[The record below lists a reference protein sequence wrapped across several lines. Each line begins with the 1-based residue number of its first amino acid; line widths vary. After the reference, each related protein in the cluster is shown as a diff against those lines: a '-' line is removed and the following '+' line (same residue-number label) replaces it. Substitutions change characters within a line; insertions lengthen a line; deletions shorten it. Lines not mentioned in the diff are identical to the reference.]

1 MTVMNAIDIHSH
13 IVPEKFPA
21 YTGVGRN
28 VPWPSMAPAHACH
41 AHVMIEG
48 KVYRTVHR
56 SCWLSEER
64 ISDMDKGAIGV
75 QCLSPM
81 PELLSYWL
89 PYADAQVLIRYL
101 NDQIAEMV
109 TRRPARFMGLGAVP
123 LQDMDLALRELDYVV
138 NELKF
143 PGVEIASHVNGVSIG
158 DARFEPF
165 FAAVEKM
172 GAAIFVHPLR
182 PAGQDRVVGGVAE
195 QVICFPGDIGLA
207 AASMITGG
215 IAERH
220 PDLRIAFSH
229 GGGVFSF
236 LVPRMTRAWEV
247 TPKMKEAI
255 PRSPGVYAKRFY
267 YDTIVFDPAALAHII
282 HCFGASQIV
291 VGSDYPFNLG
301 DPDPVGT
308 IGRAGLDA
316 ATQRAIVAENAERFL
331 GRKRDGKTS
340 QGLAL
345 G

>member
-1 MTVMNAIDIHSH
+1 MTAARAIDIHSH

-21 YTGVGRN
+21 YTGVGRSI
-28 VPWPSMAPAHACH
+28 PWPSMALAHACH

-48 KVYRTVHR
+48 KVYRTVHQ

-64 ISDMDKGAIGV
+64 IRDMDKGAIGV

-89 PYADAQVLIRYL
+89 PAADAQLLIRYL
-101 NDQIAEMV
+101 NDEIAEMV
-109 TRRPARFMGLGAVP
+109 SRHPTRFIGLGAVP
-123 LQDMDLALRELDYVV
+123 LQDIDFALRELEYLVE
-138 NELKF
+138 ELKF

-165 FAAVEKM
+165 FAATEKM
-172 GAAIFVHPLR
+172 GAAVFVHALR
-182 PAGQDRVVGGVAE
+182 PAGQDRIVGGIAE

-220 PDLRIAFSH
+220 PNLRIAFSH

-247 TPKMKEAI
+247 TPKLRESIAQA
-255 PRSPGVYAKRFY
+255 PGVYAKRFY
-267 YDTIVFDPAALAHII
+267 YDTIVFDPAALRHII
-282 HCFGASQIV
+282 ASFGASQIV

-301 DPDPVGT
+301 DPDPMGT
-308 IGRAGLDA
+308 ISRAGIDA
-316 ATQRAIVAENAERFL
+316 GTVRAIVCENAARFL
-331 GRKRDGKTS
+331 GRMQES
-340 QGLAL
+340 
-345 G
+345 

>member
-1 MTVMNAIDIHSH
+1 MTAMYAIDIHSH
-13 IVPEKFPA
+13 IVPEQFPA
-21 YTGVGRN
+21 YTGVSRN
-28 VPWPSMAPAHACH
+28 IPWPSMAAAHACH

-48 KVYRTVHR
+48 KVYRTVHQ
-56 SCWLSEER
+56 SCWLSEDR
-64 ISDMDKGAIGV
+64 IRDMDRGSIGV

-89 PYADAQVLIRYL
+89 PATDAQRLIRFL
-101 NDQIAEMV
+101 NDEIANAV
-109 TRRPARFMGLGAVP
+109 TRFPTRFIGLGAVP
-123 LQDMDLALRELDYVV
+123 LQDMDLALRELEYVV

-143 PGVEIASHVNGVSIG
+143 PGVEIASHVDGVSIG
-158 DARFEPF
+158 DPRFEPF

-172 GAAIFVHPLR
+172 GAAIFVHALR

-220 PDLRIAFSH
+220 PKLRIAFSH

-247 TPKMKEAI
+247 TPKLKQAL
-255 PRSPGVYAKRFY
+255 PQAPGVYARRFY
-267 YDTIVFDPAALAHII
+267 YDTIVFDPAALRHII
-282 HCFGASQIV
+282 HSFGASQIV

-301 DPDPVGT
+301 DPDPMGT
-308 IGRAGLDA
+308 ISRAGLDA
-316 ATQRAIVAENAERFL
+316 ATVRAIVVENAERFL
-331 GRKRDGKTS
+331 GRKLD
-340 QGLAL
+340 A
-345 G
+345 

>member
-1 MTVMNAIDIHSH
+1 MTALRALDIHAH

-48 KVYRTVHR
+48 KVYRTVHQ

-64 ISDMDKGAIGV
+64 IRDMDQGAIGV

-89 PYADAQVLIRYL
+89 PAADAQALIRYL

-109 TRRPARFMGLGAVP
+109 TRHPRRFMGLGAVP

-158 DARFEPF
+158 DGRFEPF
-165 FAAVEKM
+165 FAAVANM
-172 GAAIFVHPLR
+172 GAAVFVHALR
-182 PAGQDRVVGGVAE
+182 PAGQDRIVGGAAE

-220 PDLRIAFSH
+220 PKLRIAFSH

-236 LVPRMTRAWEV
+236 LVPRMTHAWEV
-247 TPKMKEAI
+247 TPKMKESIAQ
-255 PRSPGVYAKRFY
+255 SPGVYAKRFY

-282 HCFGASQIV
+282 RSFGASQIV
-291 VGSDYPFNLG
+291 VGSDYPFTLG
-301 DPDPVGT
+301 DSDPMGT

-316 ATQRAIVAENAERFL
+316 GTTRAIVQDNAERFL
-331 GRKRDGKTS
+331 DRR
-340 QGLAL
+340 LE
-345 G
+345 

>member
-1 MTVMNAIDIHSH
+1 MRAIDIHTH

-48 KVYRTVHR
+48 KVYRTVHQ
-56 SCWLSEER
+56 SCWLSEDR
-64 ISDMDKGAIGV
+64 IRNMDKGEIGV

-89 PYADAQVLIRYL
+89 PSADAQLLIRYL
-101 NDQIAEMV
+101 NDEIAKMV
-109 TRRPARFMGLGAVP
+109 SRHPARFIGLGAVP
-123 LQDMDLALRELDYVV
+123 LQDIDLALRELEYVV
-138 NELKF
+138 RELKF
-143 PGVEIASHVNGVSIG
+143 PGVEVASHVNGVSIG

-172 GAAIFVHPLR
+172 GVAVFVHALR
-182 PAGQDRVVGGVAE
+182 PAGQDRIVGGIAE

-236 LVPRMTRAWEV
+236 LVPRMNRAWEV
-247 TPKMKEAI
+247 TPKFREAV
-255 PRSPGVYAKRFY
+255 PQSPGVYARRFY
-267 YDTIVFDPAALAHII
+267 YDSIVFDPAALRHII
-282 HCFGASQIV
+282 ASFGASQVV
-291 VGSDYPFNLG
+291 VGSDYPFALG
-301 DPDPVGT
+301 DPDPMGT
-308 IGRAGLDA
+308 IGRAGIDA
-316 ATQRAIVAENAERFL
+316 ATVRAIAHENAGRFL
-331 GRKRDGKTS
+331 GCVPGS
-340 QGLAL
+340 
-345 G
+345 

>member
-1 MTVMNAIDIHSH
+1 MLGMDHAMTTMRALDIHSH
-13 IVPEKFPA
+13 IVPEQFPA

-28 VPWPSMAPAHACH
+28 IPWPSMAPAHACH
-41 AHVMIEG
+41 AHVMIQG
-48 KVYRTVHR
+48 KAYRTVHQ
-56 SCWLSEER
+56 SCWLSEDR
-64 ISDMDKGAIGV
+64 IRDMDQGAIGV

-89 PYADAQVLIRYL
+89 PAADAQVLIRFL
-101 NDQIAEMV
+101 NDQIANMV
-109 TRRPARFMGLGAVP
+109 DRHPKRFMGLGAVA
-123 LQDMDLALRELDYVV
+123 LQDVDLALRELEYVV

-158 DARFEPF
+158 DLRFEPF

-172 GAAIFVHPLR
+172 GAAVFVHALR

-220 PDLRIAFSH
+220 PKLRIAFSH

-247 TPKMKEAI
+247 TPKMKESI
-255 PRSPGVYAKRFY
+255 LQSPGVYAKRFY
-267 YDTIVFDPAALAHII
+267 YDTIVFDPAALRHII
-282 HCFGASQIV
+282 HSFGASQIV

-301 DPDPVGT
+301 DPDPMGT
-308 IGRAGLDA
+308 IGRAGLDEG
-316 ATQRAIVAENAERFL
+316 TTRAIVVENAERFL
-331 GRKRDGKTS
+331 DRKLDR
-340 QGLAL
+340 
-345 G
+345 

>member
-1 MTVMNAIDIHSH
+1 MTELRAIDIHSH

-48 KVYRTVHR
+48 KVYRTVHQ
-56 SCWLSEER
+56 SCWRSEDR
-64 ISDMDKGAIGV
+64 IKDMDQGSIGM

-89 PYADAQVLIRYL
+89 PSADAQVLVRYL

-109 TRRPARFMGLGAVP
+109 TGHPARFMGLGAVP
-123 LQDMDLALRELDYVV
+123 LQDLDLALAELDYVV
-138 NELKF
+138 NVLKF
-143 PGVEIASHVNGVSIG
+143 PGVEIASHVNGDSIG

-165 FAAVEKM
+165 FAAVEKL
-172 GAAIFVHPLR
+172 GAAVFVHALR
-182 PAGQDRVVGGVAE
+182 PAGQDRIVGGVAE

-215 IAERH
+215 MAERH
-220 PDLRIAFSH
+220 PKLRIAFSH

-236 LVPRMTRAWEV
+236 LVPRMTRAREV
-247 TPKMKEAI
+247 TPKLKETI
-255 PRSPGVYAKRFY
+255 PQAPSVYAKRFY
-267 YDTIVFDPAALAHII
+267 YDSIVFDPRALGHII
-282 HCFGASQIV
+282 ASFGASQIV
-291 VGSDYPFNLG
+291 VGSYYPFALG

-308 IGRAGLDA
+308 IDIAGLDSA
-316 ATQRAIVAENAERFL
+316 IVRAIVHENAERFL
-331 GRKRDGKTS
+331 GRKLES
-340 QGLAL
+340 
-345 G
+345 

>member
-1 MTVMNAIDIHSH
+1 MIELRALDIHSH

-21 YTGVGRN
+21 YTGVGKN
-28 VPWPSMAPAHACH
+28 IPWPSMAPAHACH
-41 AHVMIEG
+41 AHVMIQG
-48 KVYRTVHR
+48 KVYRTVHQ

-64 ISDMDKGAIGV
+64 IRDMDKGAIGV

-89 PYADAQVLIRYL
+89 PAADAQLLIRFL
-101 NDQIAEMV
+101 NDEIANMS
-109 TRRPARFMGLGAVP
+109 ARFPKRFVGLGAVP
-123 LQDMDLALRELDYVV
+123 LQDMQLALRELDYVV

-158 DARFEPF
+158 DSRLEPF

-172 GAAIFVHPLR
+172 GAAVFVHALR
-182 PAGQDRVVGGVAE
+182 PAGQDRIVGGVAE

-207 AASMITGG
+207 AASMVTGG

-220 PDLRIAFSH
+220 PKLRIAFSH

-247 TPKMKEAI
+247 TPKLKESIMQA
-255 PRSPGVYAKRFY
+255 PGVYAKRFY

-282 HCFGASQIV
+282 HAFGASQIV

-301 DPDPVGT
+301 DPDPMGT

-316 ATQRAIVAENAERFL
+316 ATVRAIAVENAERFL
-331 GRKRDGKTS
+331 DRN
-340 QGLAL
+340 LVA
-345 G
+345 

>member
-1 MTVMNAIDIHSH
+1 MTQLRALDIHSH

-21 YTGVGRN
+21 YTGVGKN
-28 VPWPSMAPAHACH
+28 IPWPSMAPAHACH

-48 KVYRTVHR
+48 KIYRTVHQ
-56 SCWLSEER
+56 SCWLPEER
-64 ISDMDKGAIGV
+64 IRDMDKGAIGM

-89 PYADAQVLIRYL
+89 PSADAQLLIRFL
-101 NDQIAEMV
+101 NDEIAKTV
-109 TRRPARFMGLGAVP
+109 TRFPGRFMGLGAVP
-123 LQDMDLALRELDYVV
+123 LQEMDLALRELEYVI

-165 FAAVEKM
+165 FAAAEKM
-172 GAAIFVHPLR
+172 GAAIFVHALR
-182 PAGQDRVVGGVAE
+182 PAGQERIVGAVAE

-220 PDLRIAFSH
+220 PNLRIAFSH

-247 TPKMKEAI
+247 TPKLKESI
-255 PRSPGVYAKRFY
+255 PQAPGVYAKRFY
-267 YDTIVFDPAALAHII
+267 YDTIVFDPAALSHII
-282 HCFGASQIV
+282 HTFGASQIV

-301 DPDPVGT
+301 DPDPMGA
-308 IGRAGLDA
+308 ISRAGINA
-316 ATQRAIVAENAERFL
+316 ATVRAIAFENAERFL
-331 GRKRDGKTS
+331 ERK
-340 QGLAL
+340 LVV
-345 G
+345 